1 MVPNNTNIFNIVE
14 SAVKD
19 HESMMNSIVTLVND
33 ISRITKKLDPS
44 KLTESVTTLKT
55 LNGVINEYSTTIGT
69 IIESI
74 INDIP
79 NSQSINDVLGYI
91 EWEEIN
97 DNDIVIK
104 SKYHILEVMSN
115 ISEVIKTMYK
125 SISDTSKIGG
135 DFKSSKKVKKNI
147 KYFGL
152 ITKSIIFEMSKVLR
166 ETSYQ
171 MSDLNNQNTQKIDTD
186 AFKNIIS
193 AINDIIK
200 FEMPSRIKLKAKL
213 LLLRDYFNILFKSLR
228 SLSIDFEKRYKTE
241 INNLNVVLSDKKGI
255 LNISDKF
262 DELID
267 GLIGAFSKPGL
278 LVVKYFVKQTSKII
292 VEISESVKEINDIP
306 AIELSNDIIKLINDY
321 VSLFNMINKLG
332 IRLIPA
338 KLLISNIDGTESIIW
353 RLIDLNNN
361 LNKGDESKFN
371 YVLILMNDLKK
382 IQSSLISLGILA
394 LPATLAMKLS
404 GIFIKSFDAFITL
417 LNNSFKNNDIDHVEV
432 AINNI
437 KSIIGNLIIVSLELV
452 ALGAIAILA
461 TKYLLIGSAYI
472 LGLFG
477 FVLLVVNLMNT
488 IRLAKVRKMQMIT
501 NMIVNIF
508 KNLLLITA
516 EIIIFALASP
526 ALIVACAVS
535 LIAITAFVGLM
546 WLISGVMGLLSKLS
560 IKMTINT
567 TVVGLTIAFVVG
579 VLIASALALLALAK
593 ISEVVVPALLN
604 IGILLGG
611 IVVLIVA
618 LIGLGAL
625 LLAATPIII
634 PAMIGLGLAMILI
647 GELLLTALM
656 LKGLSDIDIQKDVM
670 SNKIDDIKDVISIIR
685 DGMVELALDN
695 KFMLQ
700 STIGMRRT
708 KRLTKQIRKIAE
720 NLNTI
725 QSITLD
731 KAAIGNNIT
740 KIFGVVGDIERRLL
754 EFNRVKP
761 LDENGNDTESIID
774 KIQNARQQKRLL
786 KQNVK
791 IMRRTDRVVGEI
803 HDIAQKLDFIQ
814 SIEIQEGVVND
825 RVTKIFDI
833 ISSLEGK
840 LSEFNTGVVATE
852 SSSIDIISEIES
864 SKNKRKYFRQN
875 KRTLNKVDKILGEVY
890 DIAQKLDYLKSIDIK
905 SDDVIVGVDKVF
917 EVVTSVENKLNTE
930 LTIEKK
936 DVEVFK
942 NKLNI
947 VNEINNFIEQF
958 TIPTFKTIDSTPY
971 SKFIESVNDILKQID
986 SQKIRENVI
995 ERFNKNIGIIKNIT
1009 IDINGIDKLTNDIDK
1024 NAYINIIDDIDLIL
1038 SRISGGQQ
1046 IKYNEFNKKLE
1057 AVKKAGKILTEF
1069 SNDFL
1074 SANTNDVDKVT
1085 ENYIKF
1091 VDKINNSKLENLK
1104 TTANIF
1110 EKMARFSETINGNF
1124 EGLATTINDKLMP
1137 LLEELKETMNS
1148 VPDKLDKGFAGTQN
1162 SIYEA
1167 SPNTSRNV
1175 SSFNNQV
1182 KAEAIATGKNV
1193 SEEEINRKAQNMMN
1207 QQMSNMSHG
1216 IEAKLDE
1223 LIEILSGS
1231 LKVQME

>member
-19 HESMMNSIVTLVND
+19 HENMMNSIITLVND

-44 KLTESVTTLKT
+44 KLTESITTLKT
-55 LNGVINEYSTTIGT
+55 LNSVINEYSTTIGT
-69 IIESI
+69 IIKSI

-115 ISEVIKTMYK
+115 VTEVIKTMYK
-125 SISDTSKIGG
+125 SIDNMSKISD
-135 DFKSSKKVKKNI
+135 DFKSSKKIKKNI

-152 ITKSIIFEMSKVLR
+152 ITKSIIFEMSKVLSDA
-166 ETSYQ
+166 SYQ
-171 MSDLNNQNTQKIDTD
+171 MDNLNNQNIQKIDTD

-200 FEMPSRIKLKAKL
+200 FETPNKLILRAKL
-213 LLLRDYFNILFKSLR
+213 LSLRDYFNILFKSLR
-228 SLSIDFEKRYKTE
+228 SLSRDFEKRYKTE
-241 INNLNVVLSDKKGI
+241 INNLNVILSDKKGI

-262 DELID
+262 DELTD
-267 GLIGAFSKPGL
+267 GLIRAFSKPGL

-338 KLLISNIDGTESIIW
+338 KLLISNIDDIESIIW
-353 RLIDLNNN
+353 RLIDLNSN
-361 LNKGDESKFN
+361 LDRREDSKFS
-371 YVLILMNDLKK
+371 YILTLVDGFKRVQTS
-382 IQSSLISLGILA
+382 IIALGLLA

-417 LNNSFKNNDIDHVEV
+417 LNNSFKNSNIDHVQI
-432 AINNI
+432 ALNNI
-437 KSIIGNLIIVSLELV
+437 KSILKNLLIVSIEL
-452 ALGAIAILA
+452 IAFGVIAMKA

-526 ALIVACAVS
+526 ALIVACTVS

-625 LLAATPIII
+625 LLAATPVII
-634 PAMIGLGLAMILI
+634 PAMLGLGLVMLLI

-656 LKGLSDIDIQKDVM
+656 LKGLSNIDIQKDTI
-670 SNKIDDIKDVISIIR
+670 SDKIDNIKDIISIIR

-695 KFMLQ
+695 KFILQ
-700 STIGMRRT
+700 STIGIRRT

-731 KAAIGNNIT
+731 KAAIDNNIT
-740 KIFGVVGDIERRLL
+740 KIFGVVGDVERRLL

-761 LDENGNDTESIID
+761 LDKNGNDTESIID

-786 KQNVK
+786 KQNTKV
-791 IMRRTDRVVGEI
+791 MRRTDRIVGEI
-803 HDIAQKLDFIQ
+803 YDITEKLNFIQ
-814 SIEIQEGVVND
+814 GIELQEGVIND
-825 RVTKIFDI
+825 SVTKIFGI
-833 ISSLEGK
+833 INNLETE
-840 LSEFNTGVVATE
+840 LSKFNTGVEVAN
-852 SSSIDIISEIES
+852 SSSIDMISEIEK
-864 SKNKRKYFRQN
+864 SKGKRKYFRQN
-875 KRTLNKVDKILGEVY
+875 KRTLNKVDRILGEVY

-917 EVVTSVENKLNTE
+917 EVVTSVEKQLNTE
-930 LTIEKK
+930 MVVGRK

-971 SKFIESVNDILKQID
+971 SKFIESVNSILKQID
-986 SQKIRENVI
+986 TQKVRGSVI

-1024 NAYINIIDDIDLIL
+1024 NTYINIIDDIDLIL

-1046 IKYNEFNKKLE
+1046 IKYNEFNKKLG

-1069 SNDFL
+1069 SHDFL
-1074 SANTNDVDKVT
+1074 SINTNDVDKVT

-1193 SEEEINRKAQNMMN
+1193 TEDEINRKAQNMMN